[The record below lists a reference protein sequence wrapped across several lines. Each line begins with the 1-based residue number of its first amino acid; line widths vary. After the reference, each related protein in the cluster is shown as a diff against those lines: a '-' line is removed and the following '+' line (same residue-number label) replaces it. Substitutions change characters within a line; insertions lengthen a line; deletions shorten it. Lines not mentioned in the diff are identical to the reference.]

1 MNKQSVIFRNLPSG
15 SWIISKI
22 DLSWNIAGNKNCK
35 RVYTMANLC
44 RRHFHNT
51 TLRRWNIMPSQI
63 FKELVKLNNWWI
75 LQLFVCNIQG
85 NVSFQKQLNLLVEFL
100 NPCNATGITSI
111 ILKPLGKVNRDILF
125 RYPGLIILKFDQ
137 KLKRYEKETNIVKA
151 QFSEPTVLRGRSSF
165 TETIFTR
172 VT

>member
-1 MNKQSVIFRNLPSG
+1 M
-15 SWIISKI
+15 
-22 DLSWNIAGNKNCK
+22 
-35 RVYTMANLC
+35 
-44 RRHFHNT
+44 
-51 TLRRWNIMPSQI
+51 
-63 FKELVKLNNWWI
+63 
-75 LQLFVCNIQG
+75 CNIQG